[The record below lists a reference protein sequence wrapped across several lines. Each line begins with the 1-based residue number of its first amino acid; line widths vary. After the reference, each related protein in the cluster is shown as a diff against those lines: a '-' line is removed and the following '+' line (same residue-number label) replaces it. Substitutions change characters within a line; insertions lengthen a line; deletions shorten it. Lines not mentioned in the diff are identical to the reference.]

1 MTLFHYMY
9 VCYLQMAPGRLT
21 RSQGVAS
28 IPVVRSTVRSTVQS
42 TETPPKANPP
52 AQSSSSTEAQT
63 TGTLT
68 SMTGNYI
75 EYTYLQLHSIFTIE
89 IILHLI

>member
-21 RSQGVAS
+21 CSQGETS
-28 IPVVRSTVRSTVQS
+28 IPVVRSTVQS
-42 TETPPKANPP
+42 TETPSEANPP

-63 TGTLT
+63 TDALT
-68 SMTGNYI
+68 STTDNYI
-75 EYTYLQLHSIFTIE
+75 EHT
-89 IILHLI
+89 

>member
-21 RSQGVAS
+21 RSQGEAS
-28 IPVVRSTVRSTVQS
+28 IPVVRSTVQS
-42 TETPPKANPP
+42 TETPPEANPP

-63 TGTLT
+63 TDTLT
-68 SMTGNYI
+68 NTTGNCI
-75 EYTYLQLHSIFTIE
+75 EHT
-89 IILHLI
+89 

>member
-9 VCYLQMAPGRLT
+9 VCYLQMVLGRLA
-21 RSQGVAS
+21 RSQGETS
-28 IPVVRSTVRSTVQS
+28 IPVVRSTVQS
-42 TETPPKANPP
+42 TETPPEANPP

-63 TGTLT
+63 TDALT

-75 EYTYLQLHSIFTIE
+75 EHT
-89 IILHLI
+89 